1 MSQARVLA
9 ANTSRIEAADLGP
22 YLQEMVAHNASDLF
36 LTVGALATVKVEG
49 KFVALDTEPLASGE
63 VKLLAY
69 SVMTELQ
76 IRNFERDL
84 ECDLALSVE
93 RLGRFR
99 INVYVQRG
107 EVSMVVR
114 FVRSQVPPMS
124 ALRLPRI
131 LEQLAMLRHGLVLVV
146 GAAGAGKSTTLASM
160 IEHRNLRSS
169 GHILTVEDPI
179 EYVHSH
185 ARCIVD
191 QREVG
196 LDTRTFGDALRHAL
210 REAPDVIMIGEIRDE
225 ETMRHALH
233 YAETGHLC
241 LSTLHAN
248 NANQAVDRIINF
260 FPDSARHQ
268 ILLDLSMNLKGVV
281 AQRLLQTAKGKRVPA
296 TEVMLLSSYVSELIQ
311 KGQVDDLKAAIARS
325 NEVGMHTFDQSLF
338 KLYTDGD
345 ISMDEAL
352 DAADSRTDLSLRVR
366 LAAGLPPEQPGLPS
380 MNLSPLAAGEL
391 HARKRRGRQSED

>member
-1 MSQARVLA
+1 
-9 ANTSRIEAADLGP
+9 
-22 YLQEMVAHNASDLF
+22 
-36 LTVGALATVKVEG
+36 
-49 KFVALDTEPLASGE
+49 
-63 VKLLAY
+63 
-69 SVMTELQ
+69 
-76 IRNFERDL
+76 
-84 ECDLALSVE
+84 
-93 RLGRFR
+93 
-99 INVYVQRG
+99 
-107 EVSMVVR
+107 
-114 FVRSQVPPMS
+114 
-124 ALRLPRI
+124 
-131 LEQLAMLRHGLVLVV
+131 VLVV

-160 IEHRNLRSS
+160 IEHRNLRSA

-268 ILLDLSMNLKGVV
+268 VLLDLSMNLKGVV

-345 ISMDEAL
+345 ITMDEAL
-352 DAADSRTDLSLRVR
+352 DAADSRTDLSLRLR

-380 MNLSPLAAGEL
+380 MNLSPLAAGEVYA
-391 HARKRRGRQSED
+391 HKRRGRQSDD

>member
-69 SVMTELQ
+69 SVMTEVQ

-84 ECDLALSVE
+84 ECDLALTVE

-99 INVYVQRG
+99 FNVYVQRG

-114 FVRSQVPPMS
+114 FVRSQVPPLS
-124 ALRLPRI
+124 TLRLPRI

-179 EYVHSH
+179 EYVHTH

-260 FPDSARHQ
+260 FPETARHQ

-281 AQRLLQTAKGKRVPA
+281 AQRLLQTGKGKRVPA

-311 KGQVDDLKAAIARS
+311 KGQVDDLKPAIARS

-345 ISMDEAL
+345 ITMDEAL
-352 DAADSRTDLSLRVR
+352 DAADSRTDLSLRMR
-366 LAAGLPPEQPGLPS
+366 LAAGLPPEQAGLPT
-380 MNLSPLAAGEL
+380 MNLSPLAASEVQ
-391 HARKRRGRQSED
+391 ARKRRGRQADD

>member
-1 MSQARVLA
+1 MSHAPALA

-76 IRNFERDL
+76 IRNFERNL
-84 ECDLALSVE
+84 ECDLALTID

-99 INVYVQRG
+99 FNVYVQRG

-114 FVRSQVPPMS
+114 FVRSQVPPLS
-124 ALRLPRI
+124 TLRLPRI

-196 LDTRTFGDALRHAL
+196 LDTLTFGDALRHAL

-241 LSTLHAN
+241 ISTLHAN

-260 FPDSARHQ
+260 FPEGARHQ

-281 AQRLLQTAKGKRVPA
+281 AQRLLQTSKGKRVPA

-311 KGQVDDLKAAIARS
+311 KGQIDELKPAIARS
-325 NEVGMHTFDQSLF
+325 NEVGMHTFDQSLY
-338 KLYTDGD
+338 KLFTDGD
-345 ISMDEAL
+345 ITMDEAL
-352 DAADSRTDLSLRVR
+352 DAADSRTDLSLRMR
-366 LAAGLPPEQPGLPS
+366 LAAGLPPEQTGLPT
-380 MNLSPLAAGEL
+380 MNLSPLAAGEMQ
-391 HARKRRGRQSED
+391 ARKRRRQPDE

>member
-9 ANTSRIEAADLGP
+9 ANTGRIEAADLLP
-22 YLQEMVAHNASDLF
+22 YLKEMVAHGASDLF

-49 KFVALDTEPLASGE
+49 KFIALDTEPLASGE

-69 SVMTELQ
+69 SVMTEMQ

-84 ECDLALSVE
+84 EGDLALTVD

-99 INVYVQRG
+99 FNVYVQRG
-107 EVSMVVR
+107 EVSMVAR
-114 FVRSQVPPMS
+114 FVRSEVPPLS
-124 ALRLPRI
+124 TLRLPRI
-131 LEQLAMLRHGLVLVV
+131 LEQLAMLRFGLVLVV

-160 IEHRNLRSS
+160 IEHRNLRSA

-179 EYVHSH
+179 EYVHTH

-196 LDTRTFGDALRHAL
+196 LDTRSFGDALRHAL

-241 LSTLHAN
+241 VSTLHAN

-260 FPDSARHQ
+260 FPEGARHQ
-268 ILLDLSMNLKGVV
+268 VLLDLSMNLKGVV
-281 AQRLLQTAKGKRVPA
+281 AQRLLQTSKGKRVPA

-311 KGQVDDLKAAIARS
+311 KGQIDELKPAIARS
-325 NEVGMHTFDQSLF
+325 NEVGMHTFDQSLY
-338 KLYTDGD
+338 KLFTDGD
-345 ISMDEAL
+345 ITMDEAL
-352 DAADSRTDLSLRVR
+352 DAADSRTDLSLRMR
-366 LAAGLPPEQPGLPS
+366 LAAGLPPEQNGLPT
-380 MNLSPLAAGEL
+380 MNLSPLAAGEMQ
-391 HARKRRGRQSED
+391 ARKRRGPQADG